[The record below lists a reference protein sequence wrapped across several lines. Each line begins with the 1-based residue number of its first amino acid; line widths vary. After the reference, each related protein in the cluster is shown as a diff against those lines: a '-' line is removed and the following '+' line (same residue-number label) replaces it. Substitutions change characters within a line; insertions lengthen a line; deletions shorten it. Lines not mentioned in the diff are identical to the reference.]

1 MDGATGPTGR
11 VTISRRVEWDM
22 AHRLGPKCTTKCKN
36 LHGHRYVAV
45 ATLSAETTTE
55 LGMVL
60 DFGDAIRAMKG
71 FVDDRLDH
79 ACIVDGG
86 DPELLSFLEGAGD
99 KHCRVDFPTTVEN
112 LCGCLRCASR
122 RRSTS
127 SRGRPI
133 VGWSSWR
140 SGSSRPRTATRTG
153 RGSLER
159 IETGRG

>member
-22 AHRLGPKCTTKCKN
+22 AHRLGPQCTTKCKN

-45 ATLSAETTTE
+45 ATLAAETTTE
-55 LGMVL
+55 MGMVL

-71 FVDDRLDH
+71 FVDGRLDH

-112 LCGCLRCASR
+112 LC
-122 RRSTS
+122 
-127 SRGRPI
+127 
-133 VGWSSWR
+133 SWLAAR
-140 SGSSRPRTATRTG
+140 FQEAFDALPEAAG
-153 RGSLER
+153 RGVELVALR
-159 IETGRG
+159 VFETPNCYADWTRLPGAQ